1 MVKSRMCTLTRITRQ
16 DQCSSVSLRHAARR
30 RARPPCTGG
39 GSQARSSQ
47 RSSAIGTTAAE
58 FTTSSLDGKVG
69 FWTRDEITAAMSQME
84 IS

>member
-1 MVKSRMCTLTRITRQ
+1 MFQAQTAKGES
-16 DQCSSVSLRHAARR
+16 AA
-30 RARPPCTGG
+30 AAAADKAI
-39 GSQARSSQ
+39 GSTHSNFVCGLQLFG
-47 RSSAIGTTAAE
+47 SAIGPTAAE